1 MREITQ
7 QNSLKKKLE
16 IFIRSNL
23 YLFII
28 FRFLAGRFFTNFAHE
43 ADFQIFSSFNKKK
56 NLFLDIGAN
65 DGISAK
71 TFRLYNKKSKIISIE
86 INSFHKERLNF
97 LKKNLFNFEFMI
109 CGASNKN
116 YKTKLF
122 QAFYKKFH
130 LSSFDSLDI
139 NEIKDSLKKDLF
151 DEKRKKEIK
160 IYTKEVF
167 MRKLDDFKFRPKMIK
182 IDVQGHEKQVILG
195 LLKTIRMYKPIILLE
210 FNNNHKEIISILK
223 VYGYKPYFYR
233 SKQNKLYNLRKNKP
247 FNFFLICE
255 INIKEIDL
263 I

>member
-1 MREITQ
+1 
-7 QNSLKKKLE
+7 
-16 IFIRSNL
+16 
-23 YLFII
+23 
-28 FRFLAGRFFTNFAHE
+28 
-43 ADFQIFSSFNKKK
+43 
-56 NLFLDIGAN
+56 
-65 DGISAK
+65 
-71 TFRLYNKKSKIISIE
+71 
-86 INSFHKERLNF
+86 
-97 LKKNLFNFEFMI
+97 
-109 CGASNKN
+109 
-116 YKTKLF
+116 
-122 QAFYKKFH
+122 
-130 LSSFDSLDI
+130 
-139 NEIKDSLKKDLF
+139 
-151 DEKRKKEIK
+151 
-160 IYTKEVF
+160 